1 MVTIWT
7 LQAIAELRKAY
18 GYISKDSPQNARNVV
33 DEIIGIA
40 DQLPDQLEMSG
51 FLNDK
56 LIQDELVTVM
66 YSRV

>member
-1 MVTIWT
+1 MATVWT
-7 LQAIAELRKAY
+7 LQAIADLRKAY